1 MSHLL
6 IRFRVEKREK
16 LEKTTTR
23 YAMAMENACVCLR
36 FHGKNNVA
44 SSFNAPRRWIKDSWW
59 QPSSVVEATG
69 PKTRRFGKGNIKEKD
84 GKGWNDSRIWVLGT
98 FFPFNLW
105 ITIHTN
111 EGYWKYVKA
120 PNCSKYIILHM
131 GKGYAGFFPP
141 SKWMNKTPTK
151 VKSWVQWGIQQI
163 LERSHLNSWNK
174 IILLEFGDF
183 NHSPQEFIAPGLV
196 TRTGFGRLR
205 ESLTCSALI
214 LVAAKSYFPHW
225 ESHQVSWDRQQKNI
239 FQLKHGGNQPGSLCQ
254 EWPVVGGCVV

>member
-1 MSHLL
+1 MIHLCHIYSYVSGL
-6 IRFRVEKREK
+6 KKGKNWRK
-16 LEKTTTR
+16 LQHDTPWQWR
-23 YAMAMENACVCLR
+23 MPVFVWDFMV
-36 FHGKNNVA
+36 KNNVA

-151 VKSWVQWGIQQI
+151 VKSLGAVGHSAN
-163 LERSHLNSWNK
+163 LGEEPP
-174 IILLEFGDF
+174 EFMKQDHFAGVRWF
-183 NHSPQEFIAPGLV
+183 
-196 TRTGFGRLR
+196 
-205 ESLTCSALI
+205 
-214 LVAAKSYFPHW
+214 
-225 ESHQVSWDRQQKNI
+225 
-239 FQLKHGGNQPGSLCQ
+239 
-254 EWPVVGGCVV
+254 